1 MTDPSDLND
10 NSRVLAISNNP
21 GAAGSLGTVVNRIAT
36 LKTHPAMISDP
47 TKTANH
53 VPSVSQASVHS
64 ALLQQQQQQHLANL
78 HELELSN
85 FVNQQ
90 QLAPGLGQNMSG
102 SSARGTMGV
111 SGADG
116 QISEGLSVDLS
127 SQALQQQAQQQ
138 VQQQAQQH
146 TQLMMLQQQQA
157 QQAQA
162 QMAQQQIQQQVQQQ
176 VQQQL
181 QSVQSSPQL
190 PPPLT
195 QAPDQSNG
203 EGSST
208 QPQLQQPIGT
218 TNDES
223 EVLVAPNKDLEFPS
237 LDLAQEY
244 ALRYAKSVGCAAIV
258 KRTTK
263 DKLGAVVQI
272 LLVSG
277 RAFTAADQKSQAKGT
292 LKQNA
297 VDVLG

>member
-10 NSRVLAISNNP
+10 SSRVLAISNNP

-47 TKTANH
+47 TKAANH
-53 VPSVSQASVHS
+53 VPSVPQASVHS

-78 HELELSN
+78 HELSN
-85 FVNQQ
+85 FVNQQQ

-102 SSARGTMGV
+102 SSSRGTMGV

-138 VQQQAQQH
+138 AQQQTQQH

-176 VQQQL
+176 L
-181 QSVQSSPQL
+181 QSAQSPPQL
-190 PPPLT
+190 PPPLA

-223 EVLVAPNKDLEFPS
+223 EVLVAPNKDLEFS
-237 LDLAQEY
+237 TLDLAQEY

-263 DKLGAVVQI
+263 DKLGAVVQVMLAMI
-272 LLVSG
+272 
-277 RAFTAADQKSQAKGT
+277 
-292 LKQNA
+292 
-297 VDVLG
+297 